1 MKRLTKLAN
10 KHNTDK
16 GTEFDFSHGYTDF
29 YEPFF
34 LMYEKPTILELGVQF
49 GASTLMFDE
58 FYDGDCEIYCIDI
71 LDKPKVFEGK
81 ENIHFFNLDLGNE
94 EEVIRFIESL
104 GGIKFDIIIDDA
116 SHIWQHQ
123 YISLI
128 NFMKTLKNN
137 GIFIIEDL
145 HTSYDDR
152 NNNLK
157 DNPLYFL
164 NFFNKNIYFNSEK
177 EYEAIKNSIKDAILY
192 NRYNA
197 KNPYERSI
205 TSIIT
210 FKEK

>member
-10 KHNTDK
+10 KHHTDK
-16 GTEFDFSHGYTDF
+16 GSEFEYSHGFTEF
-29 YEPFF
+29 YEPYFSK
-34 LMYEKPTILELGVQF
+34 YDSPVILELGVQY
-49 GASTLMFDE
+49 GASTLMFND
-58 FYDGDCEIYCIDI
+58 FYDGDCQIYCVDI
-71 LDKPKVFEGK
+71 SKKPKIFEGK

-104 GGIKFDIIIDDA
+104 GNIKFDIIIEDA

-128 NFMKTLKNN
+128 NFRKTLKYN

-145 HTSYDDR
+145 HTSYDGKIDDF
-152 NNNLK
+152 K
-157 DNPLYFL
+157 HSPLHFL
-164 NFFNKNIYFNSEK
+164 NFFNNSKFFYNEE
-177 EYEAIKNSIKDAILY
+177 EYKTIKSSIKDVLLY
-192 NRYNA
+192 NHYNA
-197 KNPYERSI
+197 KNQWERSI